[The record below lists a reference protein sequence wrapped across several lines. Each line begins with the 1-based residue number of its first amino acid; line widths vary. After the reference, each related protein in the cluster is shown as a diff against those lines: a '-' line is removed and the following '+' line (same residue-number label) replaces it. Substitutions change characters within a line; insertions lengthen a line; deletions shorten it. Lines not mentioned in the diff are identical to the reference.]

1 MFGAVFVLSRLSVKK
16 GLNTFVQLITK
27 DRLCMMDKLYKVA
40 IIDDDEYS
48 ADNLCLELKRY
59 NRLSVEGMARNGLN
73 GKKLLEKVHPDLL
86 FLDVELP
93 DMKGMELLGQI
104 KESVTWNMHTVFYTA
119 YDKYMI
125 YAIREAAFDYL
136 LKPIDKKELKGI
148 VSRFMQKEEEAAS
161 VSFVVPPR
169 VYAAGEHT
177 FMISTPT
184 NDLRILRSVDIGF
197 FRYNSERK
205 LWEVVLNNQTSLLL
219 KKNTT
224 ADNIKGYDSC
234 FVQIHQS
241 YIININY
248 LMMIKEGRCVMF
260 PPFENI
266 TELQMSK
273 KYKKELQDRFY
284 ML

>member
-1 MFGAVFVLSRLSVKK
+1 
-16 GLNTFVQLITK
+16 
-27 DRLCMMDKLYKVA
+27 MMDKQYKVV
-40 IIDDDEYS
+40 IIDDDEFS
-48 ADNLCLELKRY
+48 ADNLGLELKKY
-59 NRLSVEGMARNGLN
+59 NRLSIEGIARNGAN
-73 GKKLLEKVHPDLL
+73 GKKMLEKVHPDLL

-93 DMKGMELLGQI
+93 DMKGMELLEQI
-104 KESVTWNMHTVFYTA
+104 KGTITWKMQIVFYTA

-136 LKPIDKKELKGI
+136 LKPIDRKELEGI
-148 VSRFMQKEEEAAS
+148 IDRFMKKTEENISAT
-161 VSFVVPPR
+161 FVIPPR

-184 NDLRILRSVDIGF
+184 NDLRILRSIDIGF
-197 FRYNSERK
+197 FRYNSDRK
-205 LWEVVLNNQTSLLL
+205 LWEVVLNNQTPLLL

-241 YIININY
+241 YIINMNY
-248 LMMIKEGRCVMF
+248 LMMIKENRCVMF

-266 TELQMSK
+266 TELQVSK

-284 ML
+284 LL

>member
-1 MFGAVFVLSRLSVKK
+1 
-16 GLNTFVQLITK
+16 
-27 DRLCMMDKLYKVA
+27 MDKLYRVI
-40 IIDDDEYS
+40 IIDDDEFS
-48 ADNLCLELKRY
+48 ADNLCLELKKY
-59 NRLSVEGMARNGLN
+59 SRLSIDGIARNGAS
-73 GKKLLEKVHPDLL
+73 GKKLLEKVRPDLL

-104 KESVTWNMHTVFYTA
+104 KGTITWNMQIVFYTA

-136 LKPIDKKELKGI
+136 LKPIDGRELEGI
-148 VSRFMQKEEEAAS
+148 IERFMRKAEEEVSA
-161 VSFVVPPR
+161 SFVISPR
-169 VYAAGEHT
+169 MYAADEHT

-184 NDLRILRSVDIGF
+184 NDLRILRSIDIGF
-197 FRYNSERK
+197 FRYNSDRK
-205 LWEVVLNNQTSLLL
+205 LWEVMLNNQVPLLL

-224 ADNIKGYDSC
+224 ADNIKGYDSS

-248 LMMIKEGRCVMF
+248 LMMIKENRCIMF

-266 TELQMSK
+266 TELQVSK
-273 KYKKELQDRFY
+273 KFKKELQDRFY
-284 ML
+284 LL

>member
-1 MFGAVFVLSRLSVKK
+1 
-16 GLNTFVQLITK
+16 
-27 DRLCMMDKLYKVA
+27 MDKLYRVV
-40 IIDDDEYS
+40 IIDDDEFS
-48 ADNLCLELKRY
+48 ADNLCLELKKY
-59 NRLSVEGMARNGLN
+59 NHLSLDGIARNGAN

-93 DMKGMELLGQI
+93 DMKGMELLEQI
-104 KESVTWNMHTVFYTA
+104 KGEITWNMQIVFYTA

-136 LKPIDKKELKGI
+136 LKPVDRKELEGI
-148 VSRFMQKEEEAAS
+148 VDRFMKKVEKAATAS
-161 VSFVVPPR
+161 IVIPPR
-169 VYAAGEHT
+169 IYSTGEHT

-184 NDLRILRSVDIGF
+184 NDLRILRSIDIGF
-197 FRYNSERK
+197 FRYNSDRK
-205 LWEVVLNNQTSLLL
+205 LWEVMLNNQTPLLL

-224 ADNIKGYDSC
+224 ADDIKEYDSC

-248 LMMIKEGRCVMF
+248 LMMIKENRCVMF

-266 TELQMSK
+266 PELQVSK
-273 KYKKELQDRFY
+273 KYPKELQDRFY
-284 ML
+284 LL